1 MKRRSFLK
9 VSSGAALLA
18 AKGLDPVNFIGS
30 AVAGGAASPPFDLA
44 AHQPLEIKSL
54 NGVLSLNLSCELSA
68 GKLIVNG
75 NPVNLRTY
83 NSMLPGYTLIAHPGD
98 VLKVNLVNNFPSTPD
113 DFVHPADMNV
123 PHGLNVTNL
132 HVHGL
137 NVSPEGNQDAVL
149 LDLYPGETFSYA
161 IQIPLDHP
169 TGTFWYHPHKH
180 GSSMRQMA
188 SGMSGFLIIEGP
200 GDLNSIPEIKAATTV
215 NIAFQELILQYAAPD
230 GTLTTPSN
238 APPGAT
244 VGLPSSLNPT
254 HDLFAF
260 AAKLQYTVNGLAVD
274 EGANAATGVPAT
286 PPVLYMRPGEVQ
298 RWRFATMAHLQT
310 YKLVLQDHQFQVVAW
325 DGITANE
332 ISVFDENTPLVIGPG
347 SRVDIVVK
355 ASTTPGTYPMYLL
368 NYQFGE
374 FPLFVTPN
382 YGESSLVAFN
392 VVVQGA
398 PLPMSLPTQLNPPSL
413 RLPYVLPSEVSRKRT
428 VVFRVT
434 GDVVFD
440 GATNAF
446 VADNRQ
452 FYVNGLKFSAN
463 RINQTVLL
471 NSAEEW
477 TIINRHESNNQALMI
492 NHPFHIHVNWIL
504 LIEIQTPD
512 GNGGFIIEKPNNG
525 YGIWMDNIDV
535 PHGGQV
541 TFRTRFQNFTGIFPF
556 HCHVLAHEDEGMM
569 QLVEVVDPA
578 PVTATIGHAGGVLA
592 STDVLKR
599 VNVKFNPGNFAQNTP
614 VSYYFNLDPQ
624 SPAPFGLVGLERYFR
639 LQTNSVLTGTATI
652 TINFPL
658 EVPGGETFASASV
671 KLYRSTGSG
680 WTTAGI
686 TTLSLDAANGVLV
699 STVNTLGNGYFA
711 VFATMLTGPVSP

>member
-18 AKGLDPVNFIGS
+18 AKGLDSFSFIGN
-30 AVAGGAASPPFDLA
+30 AVAGGADAPPYDLA
-44 AHQPLEIKSL
+44 AHQPLQIKSL
-54 NGVLSLNLSCELSA
+54 NGVLSLNLSCEMSA
-68 GKLIVNG
+68 GKFKVNG

-83 NSMLPGYTLIAHPGD
+83 NSMLPAYTLIAHPGD
-98 VLKVNLVNNFPSTPD
+98 VLKINLVNNFPSTPED
-113 DFVHPADMNV
+113 YVHPADMNV

-132 HVHGL
+132 HTHGL

-149 LDLYPGETFSYA
+149 LNLYPGETFSYA

-200 GDLNSIPEIKAATTV
+200 GDLNDIPEIKAASTV
-215 NIAFQELILQYAAPD
+215 NIAFQELILQ
-230 GTLTTPSN
+230 N
-238 APPGAT
+238 APVNGMQVLPGT
-244 VGLPSSLNPT
+244 PNPT
-254 HDLFAF
+254 HDLFALT
-260 AAKLQYTVNGLAVD
+260 AKLQYTVNGLAVD
-274 EGANAATGVPAT
+274 EGANPATGVAAT

-298 RWRFATMAHLQT
+298 HWRFATMAHLQT
-310 YKLVLQDHQFQVVAW
+310 YKLVLQDHQIQVVAW
-325 DGITANE
+325 DGITADQ
-332 ISVFDENTPLVIGPG
+332 ISVFDENDPLVIGPG
-347 SRVDIVVK
+347 SRVDILVK
-355 ASTTPGTYPMYLL
+355 ASMTPGTYPMNLL

-382 YGESSLVAFN
+382 FGASALAAFN
-392 VVVQGA
+392 VVVQGQ
-398 PLPMSLPTQLNPPSL
+398 PLPMSLPAQLNPPSK
-413 RLPYVLPSEVSRKRT
+413 RLPHILPNEISRKRT
-428 VVFRVT
+428 IVFKVT
-434 GDVVFD
+434 GDVIFD
-440 GATNAF
+440 GGVF
-446 VADNRQ
+446 IADNRQ

-477 TIINRHESNNQALMI
+477 TVINNHESNNQALMI
-492 NHPFHIHVNWIL
+492 NHPFHIHTNWIL
-504 LIEIQTPD
+504 VTEIDTPD
-512 GNGGFIIEKPNNG
+512 GNGGFKVEYPNNG
-525 YGIWMDNIDV
+525 NGVWMDNIDV

-541 TFRTRFQNFTGIFPF
+541 KFRTRFQNFTGIFPF

-592 STDVLKR
+592 SADVLKR
-599 VNVKFNPGNFAQNTP
+599 VNVKFNPGNFNLNTP
-614 VSYYFNLDPQ
+614 VSYYFNLDPH
-624 SPAPFGLVGLERYFR
+624 SPAPFGLLGLERYFH
-639 LQTNSVLTGTATI
+639 LQTNASLTGTATI

-671 KLYRSTGSG
+671 KLYRSTGNG

-699 STVNTLGNGYFA
+699 SSVSTLGNGYFG
-711 VFATMLTGPVSP
+711 VFATMLTGPVAS